1 MHMMHMRQMQQMEMQ
16 QGGHPQDD
24 GMGSPDPYG
33 EAMGEDQLMAEH
45 QMYERQMLMQQQ
57 QQQYQMG
64 MQPQSQYGY

>member
-1 MHMMHMRQMQQMEMQ
+1 MMQQREMQ
-16 QGGHPQDD
+16 GDD
-24 GMGSPDPYG
+24 MGSPDPYG